1 MSGCI
6 FCDIVAGSAPA
17 SVICRDEHALVIL
30 DLFPIREG
38 HALVIPLRHA
48 PLVGELDAQLAGHLF
63 NLARQVIAA
72 QRAAGLPV
80 QGHNLVVNDG
90 KAANQH
96 VPHVHVHVIPRRGGD
111 TLRMLMR
118 WWTRMLP
125 LGSMERRRQ
134 KLDRLAARLAEH
146 MVASDL

>member
-1 MSGCI
+1 MGGCI
-6 FCDIVAGSAPA
+6 FCDIVTGRAPA
-17 SVICRDEHALVIL
+17 SVVYRDEYALVIL

-38 HALVIPLRHA
+38 HALVIPHRHA
-48 PLVGELDAQLAGHLF
+48 PLLGELDAQLTGHLF
-63 NLARQVIAA
+63 NLARHVIAA

-96 VPHVHVHVIPRRGGD
+96 VPHVHIHVIPRQGGD

-125 LGSMERRRQ
+125 LGSLERRRRE
-134 KLDRLAARLAEH
+134 LDRLAVRLAER
-146 MVASDL
+146 MAASDI